1 MASKFWPMKR
11 GHVVT
16 SGFGARWGTTHWG
29 ADFGWDGGSGG
40 LPVFAVQGGTVVMV
54 GPASGFGSWVV
65 VDHPTEDG
73 GGTTVYGH
81 IIPEVR
87 QGQRVEAGQRI
98 ARINPDSST
107 NGGVAPHL
115 HLEWHRYTWAQQGA
129 NRLDPVPM
137 LAGAGFPDEAPA
149 PATAVVAPVVDRWRL
164 ILEQLIG
171 PLR

>member
-65 VDHPTEDG
+65 VDHPTGDG

-98 ARINPDSST
+98 ARINPDSNT

-115 HLEWHRYTWAQQGA
+115 HLEWHRYTWAQPGS

-137 LAGAGFPDEAPA
+137 LAGAAYPDEAPEPA
-149 PATAVVAPVVDRWRL
+149 PTASPLVDRWRL